1 MRYVIFAGA
10 NGAGKSTLYWTL
22 PEDIKFLPRVNSDE
36 ILKSQGGDWRNEND
50 IITAMRT
57 AVKLQR
63 EYFKNK
69 LSFTQETTLAGA
81 STIKIMQ
88 NAKEAGYEIV
98 MYYVGLDN
106 VELAVE
112 RVSQRVRNG
121 GHGISESDIRR
132 RYETSLNN
140 LQKAIAVCDIVHVF
154 DNTYKFVLLAT
165 FIGGNLHFAYNNNL
179 GLTWYKT
186 VADVQND

>member
-1 MRYVIFAGA
+1 MRYVIFAGV

-22 PEDIKFLPRVNSDE
+22 PEDIKILPRVNSDE

-50 IITAMRT
+50 VIMAMRT
-57 AVKLQR
+57 AVKLQH
-63 EYFKNK
+63 EYFRNK

-81 STIKIMQ
+81 SSIKIIQ

-112 RVSQRVRNG
+112 RVS
-121 GHGISESDIRR
+121 HGLKRLLKLITGYVNPILASPRS
-132 RYETSLNN
+132 
-140 LQKAIAVCDIVHVF
+140 
-154 DNTYKFVLLAT
+154 TYGLLV
-165 FIGGNLHFAYNNNL
+165 NCKL
-179 GLTWYKT
+179 
-186 VADVQND
+186 